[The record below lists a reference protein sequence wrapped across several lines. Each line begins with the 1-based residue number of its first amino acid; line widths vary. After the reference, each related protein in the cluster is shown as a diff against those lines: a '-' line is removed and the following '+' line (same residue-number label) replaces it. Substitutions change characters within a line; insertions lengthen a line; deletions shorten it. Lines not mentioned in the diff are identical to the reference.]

1 MRTNTTNTRSAHA
14 DQDFQ
19 AFQRLCRMNPRR
31 LLGDPTHRQ
40 QFYDLA
46 NRIFLFVDSFSDPR
60 ISHNMS
66 HVYSRKR
73 YVKSSL
79 AMYTE
84 ALTNKLDRNNTT
96 HYVRRSIDSQARSN
110 AHGEYTQASPI
121 SIKALNNELREP
133 ETLVI
138 YEHGLYEITANESN
152 GLYSQ
157 SQYAMIMDMPDIQTL
172 ENFGQ
177 IRVWVA
183 PCGPQADL
191 LGDGNETPT
200 KEQLAAWG
208 WKERRIGFTVERNVS
223 VRGGY
228 HAKRKQYSLKHI
240 GALTINKSQGD
251 TLPAGLAIEF
261 KRVGEAPWEKSQI
274 VVAFSRAT
282 SAAKTIVVGPK
293 SFAINHMWELITTR
307 TQWTDLMENIL
318 DQVTIN
324 AAGSEGVPNFID
336 FPRNYPFRVCDASLP
351 NDNTGYVYIL
361 VSLRNRLFTYI
372 GEADNVN
379 TRERDHNSGH
389 GAIGTANPADRPFKV
404 AAYITG
410 LSHLTRAERMSLEN
424 QWRYHRNRVQVDDP
438 FNIINS
444 GMRVVESCNNS
455 YADDGRP
462 ERIHFVR
469 LVAPSNEE

>member
-1 MRTNTTNTRSAHA
+1 
-14 DQDFQ
+14 
-19 AFQRLCRMNPRR
+19 MNPRR

-84 ALTNKLDRNNTT
+84 ALTNKLNRNNTT
-96 HYVRRSIDSQARSN
+96 HYVCRSIDSQARSS
-110 AHGEYTQASPI
+110 AHGEYTQASPT

-240 GALTINKSQGD
+240 GALLINMSQGD
-251 TLPAGLAIEF
+251 TLPAGLTIKF
-261 KRVGEAPWEKSQI
+261 KIVGEAP
-274 VVAFSRAT
+274 
-282 SAAKTIVVGPK
+282 
-293 SFAINHMWELITTR
+293 
-307 TQWTDLMENIL
+307 
-318 DQVTIN
+318 
-324 AAGSEGVPNFID
+324 
-336 FPRNYPFRVCDASLP
+336 
-351 NDNTGYVYIL
+351 
-361 VSLRNRLFTYI
+361 
-372 GEADNVN
+372 
-379 TRERDHNSGH
+379 
-389 GAIGTANPADRPFKV
+389 
-404 AAYITG
+404 
-410 LSHLTRAERMSLEN
+410 
-424 QWRYHRNRVQVDDP
+424 
-438 FNIINS
+438 
-444 GMRVVESCNNS
+444 
-455 YADDGRP
+455 
-462 ERIHFVR
+462 
-469 LVAPSNEE
+469 